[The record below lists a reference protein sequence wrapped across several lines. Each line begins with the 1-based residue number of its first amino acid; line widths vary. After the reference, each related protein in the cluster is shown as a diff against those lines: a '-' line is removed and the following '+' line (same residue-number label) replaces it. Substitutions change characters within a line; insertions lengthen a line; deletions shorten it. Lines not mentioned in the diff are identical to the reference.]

1 MGHKFNIDDE
11 VKVSR
16 ATYSE
21 RYHKRGTV
29 QEIDGTYR
37 CPYYVEFDDGTG
49 GWFAEEA
56 LTMVVADPNPEP
68 TLDQKLPEEALNTQY
83 PDDVK
88 GQSMCEFLDDSQN
101 YNAPTSE
108 ELKNKM
114 NISRFVSMAFSLGLD
129 PATEPEHYKAR
140 KQ

>member
-21 RYHKRGTV
+21 RYHKRGTE

-37 CPYYVEFDDGTG
+37 WPYYVEFDDFSG
-49 GWFAEEA
+49 GWLVEVELMMVEAAPIPEPTLAEWLAEEA
-56 LTMVVADPNPEP
+56 LKTAS
-68 TLDQKLPEEALNTQY
+68 

-88 GQSMCEFLDDSQN
+88 GQALWEFLVDFD
-101 YNAPTSE
+101 
-108 ELKNKM
+108 
-114 NISRFVSMAFSLGLD
+114 
-129 PATEPEHYKAR
+129 
-140 KQ
+140 